1 MPDTK
6 FHDSAPVRLP
16 DIAMSGPAALFLG
29 EWHNQ
34 GLCIGED
41 PEVFFPS
48 RGDPGSNAREICT
61 GCRVRRECLK
71 YAIDADEF
79 GIWGGL
85 DQTARRHLRRRQ
97 RRKSAAAGGKARQS
111 GGAT

>member
-6 FHDSAPVRLP
+6 FDDSAPVRLP
-16 DIAMSGPAALFLG
+16 PIAIPDTAAFSPG
-29 EWHNQ
+29 EWHSR

-48 RGDPGSNAREICT
+48 RGNPGSEAREICT
-61 GCRVRRECLK
+61 ACRVRHECLK

-85 DQTARRHLRRRQ
+85 DQTERRNLRRRQ
-97 RRKSAAAGGKARQS
+97 RRKDATAPSKTKQSKDAA
-111 GGAT
+111 